1 MNTASN
7 IGFLEL
13 RRWLVDHVARATS
26 QAPESVDPARR
37 FVQLGLDSVMTMGM
51 VAALSGKLG
60 RDLPATLV
68 WDHPTP
74 IALAAHLTNAP
85 ASATPVAGAGGKAR
99 AKERGARSASSG
111 LAPLGIGEPIAVVG
125 LAGRFP
131 GASTAEE
138 LWARVRAGEDL
149 VGELSELRRRAEG
162 HGETG
167 NVRQGGFLNRVDEF
181 DPGFFGITRAEA
193 LHMDPQQRLLLELA
207 WELLQDAG
215 TNPTSLHGSPTG
227 VFVGAMWNDYA
238 RMPRG
243 GLEHIRQQT
252 ALGFDLSG
260 LSARISYGFGLHG
273 PSLTVN
279 TACSSSLVAIH
290 LACGAIARG
299 EAEQAIAGGVN
310 LIIGPESTSL
320 MTKFG
325 AMAPDARCKAFD
337 ARANGYVRGEGAGLV
352 LLMPLSAAL
361 RGGHHIYCLI
371 RGSAVNNDG
380 ASNGITAPNPG
391 AQVDVLRQ
399 AYENAGVEPN
409 SVDYVEAHGTG
420 TLLGDPIEARA
431 LAAAL
436 CTDRDAEHPLRI
448 GSLKTNIGHLESAA
462 GVAGFIKVAMSLDRR
477 RLLPTRNF
485 EQPNPHI
492 PFAELRLRVQTSD
505 EPWPVV
511 AGRPPRAGISGFGFG
526 GTNCHVVLE
535 GFEDDARLI
544 EIRGKDRASIAA
556 ELGRRLQG
564 GKASLDAV
572 AGAEPGNRG
581 GERATLAVAARHLTE
596 LELLCERLGAGD
608 ASAEALIGGGE
619 RAEAPLVLVFPGQ
632 GGQWLG
638 MARGL
643 LRAAPAFRAEFMRCR
658 DLLREYASWDLMQEV
673 LGSSDARF
681 DDIAFVQPA
690 LFAYQ
695 VSVVAQ
701 LRAEGFHPD
710 IVIGHSMGEVAAA
723 YVAGLL
729 SLEDA
734 TKVIAR
740 RSALMAGAPGDG
752 AMLCIDMSAQ
762 EAESIIARSPGVGI
776 SVVNGA
782 RSVVLSGERA
792 LLEEL
797 VQREFGSGTHASR
810 RPPRFV
816 NVRVASHSPQMDAV
830 LPALVSDLADLKPA
844 PGVLP
849 MVSTV
854 LGRPLDVP
862 ADAGYWR
869 DNLRRP
875 VQFQRA
881 LAHVLARHPRATLL
895 EISPHPVLRDVM
907 SEAQSGDA
915 GPLLAHVGRRGEPE
929 TATLYENLALLARH
943 GARGHAPPAAPK
955 RPVLVAVS
963 AHEEAALGPALS
975 TLERELHRMGPL
987 EDIAHTLD
995 VRSAHQRH
1003 RVALVVDSKA
1013 ALQAELAA
1021 AAAGSRSIVRGK
1033 RGARAPQCVFVYS
1046 GQGSQWAGM
1055 GVELSRAVPE
1065 FRRDYESTLAKISQ
1079 HLGVDLLAAV
1089 SVSTAESNID
1099 ATFYAQPAIFAF
1111 QVALT
1116 RLLHSFGI
1124 APEAVVGHSVGEIAA
1139 AWASGALELDDACRL
1154 VAVRADVLR
1163 RSTGTGKM
1171 LSVRASVGELERMI
1185 AEEGLEGQLDIA
1197 AINSPRDV
1205 VLAGANDA
1213 IERAAARLRARGFRA
1228 VEPRVTSPFHS
1239 RWLGDADSEI
1249 AARCADIQPRP
1260 PVIPWMSTVDTELVS
1275 RDGVVPS
1282 YWGRNVREPVRFTRA
1297 IERMAEHGY
1306 EYFVEI
1312 GAHPVL
1318 GTALSEILGG
1328 HASNKSGKVL
1338 AACNRKQP
1346 VVGPFAAA
1354 ASLYAAGMDLKWE
1367 NVLLFEGRVV
1377 PMPAPAWQR
1386 ESLWLAPAAPAVP
1399 TAASPKLEK
1408 DKKHDLPRGF
1418 SQASTLALPEP
1429 AHLFVVSL
1437 AEAPRRGR
1445 GELDVVALGRQAAL
1459 WLGDDVDECQWN
1471 SPAIDSEAIAA
1482 SGAQLQLMVQP
1493 EDSGYRILLS
1503 SLTTGRTPRESK
1515 TRVLGQG
1522 NLRRRLRSAP
1532 RWVAELD
1539 WSLLSRSKLLD
1550 EVQCIVASIV
1560 ESPVEKLDFQRS
1572 FFDLGM
1578 DSVMIVRLAEQI
1590 TLKSGMTLNAAT
1602 IFDYE
1607 DASRL
1612 TNYLVQKL
1620 RAANQPNQERLA
1632 G

>member
-1 MNTASN
+1 MNSAPNTS
-7 IGFLEL
+7 FLEL
-13 RRWLVDHVARATS
+13 RRWLVEHVARATS
-26 QAPESVDPARR
+26 QAAESVDPSRR
-37 FVQLGLDSVMTMGM
+37 FVQLGMDSVMTISM
-51 VAALSGKLG
+51 VAALSKKLG
-60 RDLPATLV
+60 RDLAATLV

-74 IALAAHLTNAP
+74 IALAAHLTNTPAP
-85 ASATPVAGAGGKAR
+85 AAPAVGATAKAK
-99 AKERGARSASSG
+99 AERLSRSGSSVCH
-111 LAPLGIGEPIAVVG
+111 EPIAVVG

-131 GASTAEE
+131 GASTPEE

-149 VGELSELRRRAEG
+149 VGELPELRRRAEG
-162 HGETG
+162 HGETE
-167 NVRQGGFLNRVDEF
+167 NVRQGGFLSRVDEF

-215 TNPTSLHGSPTG
+215 TNPTALHGSQTA

-238 RMPRG
+238 RLPRG
-243 GLEHIRQQT
+243 GMDHIRQQT

-310 LIIGPESTSL
+310 LIIGPESTTL

-337 ARANGYVRGEGAGLV
+337 ASANGYVRGEGAGLV

-361 RGGHHIYCLI
+361 RGGHPIYCLI

-399 AYENAGVEPN
+399 AYENAGVDPS
-409 SVDYVEAHGTG
+409 SVDYIEAHGTG

-436 CTDRDAEHPLRI
+436 CVDRDAEHPLRI
-448 GSLKTNIGHLESAA
+448 GSVKTNIGHLESAA
-462 GVAGFIKVAMSLDRR
+462 GIAGFIKVALSLQRR

-485 EQPNPHI
+485 QQPNPHI
-492 PFAELRLRVQTSD
+492 PFSELRLRVQTSD
-505 EPWPVV
+505 EPWPAV
-511 AGRPPRAGISGFGFG
+511 AGRAPRAGVSGFGFG
-526 GTNCHVVLE
+526 GTNCHVVME
-535 GFEDDARLI
+535 AFEDDARLI
-544 EIRGKDRASIAA
+544 ELRGKDRASIVA
-556 ELGRRLQG
+556 ELGRRVKD
-564 GKASLDAV
+564 GKATLQAL
-572 AGAEPGNRG
+572 AGAEPSGDG
-581 GERATLAVAARHLTE
+581 AQTTFAVAARSIAE
-596 LELLCERLGAGD
+596 LQVLNERLSSGD
-608 ASAEALIGGGE
+608 ASAEASIGRRQ
-619 RAEAPLVLVFPGQ
+619 RADTPLVLVFPGQ

-658 DLLREYASWDLMQEV
+658 DLLRQHASWDLVEEV

-701 LRAEGFHPD
+701 LRAEGFEPD
-710 IVIGHSMGEVAAA
+710 LVIGHSMGEVAAA

-740 RSALMAGAPGDG
+740 RSALMAGAPGNG
-752 AMLCIDMSAQ
+752 AMLCVDMSAQ
-762 EAESIIARSPGVGI
+762 EAESSLARSSGVGI
-776 SVVNGA
+776 SVVNGP
-782 RSVVLSGERA
+782 RSVVLSGDRA
-792 LLEEL
+792 SLEEL
-797 VQREFGSGTHASR
+797 VQREFGSGSTR

-816 NVRVASHSPQMDAV
+816 NVRVASHSPQMDSV
-830 LPALVSDLADLKPA
+830 LPALVGELADLKPMA
-844 PGVLP
+844 GVVP

-854 LGRPLDVP
+854 LGGPLDVP
-862 ADAGYWR
+862 VDASYWR

-881 LAHVLARHPRATLL
+881 LAHVLAQHPRATLL
-895 EISPHPVLRDVM
+895 EISPHPVLREVM
-907 SEAQSGDA
+907 SEAVSGDS

-929 TATLYENLALLARH
+929 TVVLYENLALLARN
-943 GARGHAPPAAPK
+943 GARGQTRPAAPK
-955 RPVLVAVS
+955 RPTLVAIS
-963 AHEEAALGPALS
+963 AHEEAALVTAL
-975 TLERELHRMGPL
+975 TALDAALHRTGPL
-987 EDIAHTLD
+987 EDIAHTLG

-1003 RVALVVDSKA
+1003 RIALVVDSKV
-1013 ALQAELAA
+1013 ALKRDLAA
-1021 AAAGSRSIVRGK
+1021 AVAGSRSPARGK

-1055 GVELSRAVPE
+1055 GMELSRSVPE
-1065 FRRDYESTLAKISQ
+1065 FRRDYESTLAKISA

-1089 SVSTAESNID
+1089 TLGTSESNID
-1099 ATFYAQPAIFAF
+1099 CTYYAQPAIFAF

-1116 RLLHSFGI
+1116 RLLQSFGI
-1124 APEAVVGHSVGEIAA
+1124 APDAVVGHSVGEIAA
-1139 AWASGALELDDACRL
+1139 AWASGALDLEDACRL
-1154 VAVRADVLR
+1154 VAVRAEVLR
-1163 RSTGTGKM
+1163 RTTGSGKM
-1171 LSVRASVGELERMI
+1171 LSVRASVSEIERAL
-1185 AEEGLEGQLDIA
+1185 AEHGLEGQLDIA
-1197 AINSPRDV
+1197 ALNSPRDV
-1205 VLAGANDA
+1205 VLAGANVV
-1213 IERAAARLRARGFRA
+1213 IERAGACLRGRGFRA

-1239 RWLGDADSEI
+1239 RWLGDADLEI
-1249 AARCADIQPRP
+1249 TSRCADIKPRP
-1260 PVIPWMSTVDTELVS
+1260 PVLPWMSTVDAQLVS
-1275 RDGVVPS
+1275 ENGVAPG
-1282 YWGRNVREPVRFTRA
+1282 YWGRNVRESVRFAEA
-1297 IERMAEHGY
+1297 IERMAERDY
-1306 EYFVEI
+1306 EYFIEI

-1318 GTALSEILGG
+1318 GTALSEILAGRDS
-1328 HASNKSGKVL
+1328 HQTHKIL
-1338 AACNRKQP
+1338 AACNRKHP
-1346 VVGPFAAA
+1346 VHGPFTTAAT
-1354 ASLYAAGMDLKWE
+1354 LYAAGLDLQWE
-1367 NVLLFEGRVV
+1367 NVLGFEGRVV

-1386 ESLWLAPAAPAVP
+1386 ESLWLDPAAAAAPAATTV
-1399 TAASPKLEK
+1399 KRVKE
-1408 DKKHDLPRGF
+1408 DKQDLPRGF
-1418 SQASTLALPEP
+1418 SQASLVALPEP

-1437 AEAPRRGR
+1437 PNAPVRGR
-1445 GELDVVALGRQAAL
+1445 NELDVVALGRQAAR
-1459 WLGDDVDECQWN
+1459 WLGDDIDECEWN
-1471 SPAIDSEAIAA
+1471 NPAIDSDALRA
-1482 SGAQLQLMVQP
+1482 SGAQLQLMLQP
-1493 EDSGYRILLS
+1493 DESGYR
-1503 SLTTGRTPRESK
+1503 LTFSTLTAGRTPRESK
-1515 TRVLGQG
+1515 ARLLGHG
-1522 NLRRRLRSAP
+1522 HLRRRLRSAP
-1532 RWVAELD
+1532 RWVGPHID
-1539 WSLLSRSKLLD
+1539 WSLVSRAKLLE
-1550 EVQCIVASIV
+1550 EVQAIVASIV

-1590 TLKSGMTLNAAT
+1590 TVQSGMTLNAAT

-1612 TNYLVQKL
+1612 ANYLLNKL
-1620 RAANQPNQERLA
+1620 REAKQPGTQRLA
-1632 G
+1632 S